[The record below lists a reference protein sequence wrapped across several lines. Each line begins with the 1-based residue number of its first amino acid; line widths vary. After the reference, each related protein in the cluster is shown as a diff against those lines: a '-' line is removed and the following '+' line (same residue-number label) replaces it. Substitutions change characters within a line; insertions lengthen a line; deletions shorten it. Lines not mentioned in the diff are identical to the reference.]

1 MTADAALI
9 AALRDLQAALA
20 AHGRPAMI
28 IGGIAV
34 MARGVPRQTIDIDAT
49 IAAEGTDLDELLHT
63 LERHRVLPRVPDAL
77 AFARERQVLLLRHEP
92 SGTPLEIT
100 LAWLPF
106 ELDALARASVVDF
119 RGVPVRVATAEG
131 LVVYKAVAW
140 RERDRSDIERLLVR
154 HHSTI
159 NMDAVRRLVRQ
170 FADALD
176 EPERIEAFESLL
188 RRSVK
193 VTPPSRE
200 RKP

>member
-1 MTADAALI
+1 MTGDAALI

-20 AHGRPAMI
+20 AHGRSAMI

-49 IAAEGTDLDELLHT
+49 TEAEGTDLSALLQT
-63 LERHRVLPRVPDAL
+63 LARHHIVPRVPDAL

-106 ELDALARASVVDF
+106 ELDALARATVVDF
-119 RGVPVRVATAEG
+119 RGVLVRVATPQD

-140 RERDRSDIERLLVR
+140 RDRDRSDIERLLVR
-154 HHSTI
+154 HHSAI
-159 NMDAVRRLVRQ
+159 DIDAVRRLVRQ

-176 EPERIEAFESLL
+176 EPERIEAFEALVLQSL
-188 RRSVK
+188 
-193 VTPPSRE
+193 
-200 RKP
+200 RKPPP

>member
-9 AALRDLQAALA
+9 AALRDLQSALD

-63 LERHRVLPRVPDAL
+63 LERHRILTRVPDAL

-119 RGVPVRVATAEG
+119 RGVPVRVATPED

-176 EPERIEAFESLL
+176 EPERIEAFEALL

-193 VTPPSRE
+193 VTPRSRE

>member
-119 RGVPVRVATAEG
+119 RGVPVRVATAED

>member
-1 MTADAALI
+1 MTADAALV

-20 AHGRPAMI
+20 AYGRPAMI
-28 IGGIAV
+28 IGGIAI

-49 IAAEGTDLDELLHT
+49 IEAEGTDLEPLLQ
-63 LERHRVLPRVPDAL
+63 LLARYQIVPRVADAL

-106 ELDALARASVVDF
+106 ELTALARATVVDF
-119 RGVPVRVATAEG
+119 RGVPVRVATPQD

-140 RERDRSDIERLLVR
+140 RDRDRSDIERLLVLHR
-154 HHSTI
+154 SAI
-159 NMDAVRRLVRQ
+159 DIDAVRRLVRQ

-176 EPERIEAFESLL
+176 EPERIEAFEALVLRSL
-188 RRSVK
+188 
-193 VTPPSRE
+193 
-200 RKP
+200 RKPPP

>member
-119 RGVPVRVATAEG
+119 RGVPVRVATAED

-159 NMDAVRRLVRQ
+159 NMDAVRSLVRQ

>member
-34 MARGVPRQTIDIDAT
+34 MARGIPRQTIDIDAT
-49 IAAEGTDLDELLHT
+49 IAAEGTDLDDLLHT
-63 LERHRVLPRVPDAL
+63 LAGHGILPRVPDAL

-119 RGVPVRVATAEG
+119 RGVPVRVATAED

-154 HHSTI
+154 HGSTI
-159 NMDAVRRLVRQ
+159 NMDAVRRLVCQ

-176 EPERIEAFESLL
+176 EPERIEAFERLL
-188 RRSVK
+188 RRSVR
-193 VTPPSRE
+193 VPPLSGD